1 MRQVFKVTDRVEG
14 SSIARYHLVRA
25 VDAEQAMRFAT
36 VRYAI
41 EGELSA
47 HVATQD
53 DLIDLICIGFQVSE
67 AERE

>member
-1 MRQVFKVTDRVEG
+1 MQQIFKVTDRVKD

-25 VDAEQAMRFAT
+25 IDADQAMRFAT

-47 HVATQD
+47 DIATQD
-53 DLIDLICIGFQVSE
+53 DLVDLIAIGYPVNNAAHE
-67 AERE
+67 